1 MNKNNN
7 IHTISQ
13 DILINYFSIFN
24 NNEIFYFKES
34 KLVNEYYVVKRLIKI
49 LKK

>member
-1 MNKNNN
+1 MIKNKN

-34 KLVNEYYVVKRLIKI
+34 KLVKEYYVVKRLMKI
-49 LKK
+49 LKS